1 MNELDRSVM
10 LALNFDG
17 GPVMDAVMWFAS
29 GIPNWI
35 PLYLAVL
42 YIVTVTTGGSICFSR
57 CFSWGWV

>member
-1 MNELDRSVM
+1 M

-42 YIVTVTTGGSICFSR
+42 YTPNTIHSPLAKFCKMFSITFPP
-57 CFSWGWV
+57 F

>member
-1 MNELDRSVM
+1 M

-42 YIVTVTTGGSICFSR
+42 LYR
-57 CFSWGWV
+57 LP

>member
-1 MNELDRSVM
+1 M

-42 YIVTVTTGGSICFSR
+42 ISFTVTTGGSICFSR